1 MNNYL
6 EASYDFWV
14 VFLSIVIASFASY
27 VALDLARRVRVPDRR
42 AAAAWWAGGSVVM
55 GTGIWS
61 MHFVG
66 MLAFSLP
73 LAIGYTALLTFA
85 SWVAAIVVSGIALGI
100 ASRGMLN
107 GTRLAWGAAAM
118 GAGICTMHYTGMAAL
133 NMAPG
138 IDWDARL
145 VLASVGIAMG
155 ASAAAL
161 VIFFKLAKLGG
172 LRGAIV
178 QVLAAIV
185 MGLAI
190 SGMHYTAMAAARF
203 PLDSVCLS
211 AGALSGSRLGALVVM
226 ASLAMLACAWLVSVL
241 DARMQDKTVALAESL
256 RMTNAQ
262 LQGAN
267 EELRRRAFLDPLTQL
282 PNRMLFEDRL
292 ARAVARQL
300 RARERGVGR
309 PSERAV
315 SRQQGALAVLFID
328 LDGFKPVN
336 DSFGHGAG
344 DLVLQEV
351 ARRVSHGARAGDTV
365 ARVGGDEFLLLMEDV
380 GAVADCTALAA
391 RLCAELRAPIALEG
405 QAIEISASI
414 GIAVA
419 PGHGERDK
427 LIAHADAAMY
437 AAKRAGGNGFAL
449 FEAYMD
455 VDVLAQVSL
464 QAELRHASE
473 RGELALF
480 YQPKV
485 DGQGGQIHSVE
496 ALVRWHHPQRGLLG
510 PAQFIPLAERF
521 GFIAQIGQWVIE
533 EVCRQMHEWTE
544 RGVHIR
550 VAINLSAQ
558 QMRDADLARRLER
571 AVRRYGIDPSRLLC
585 EITESVA
592 MEDIDATL
600 RVFEGLA
607 RIGIFLAIDDFGT
620 GYSSLSY
627 LRQLPAKQ
635 LKIDRGFVQ
644 DLETSRDARAIVDA
658 VVQLAHA
665 LGLKVVAEGVE
676 TEAQRAVLLGMGWDE
691 LQGYLFARPMPAA
704 ALLAWMLDDMPGESR
719 DFAASV
725 IDESELLVQ
734 PQANDRWHWPAARIG
749 AETGA

>member
-1 MNNYL
+1 MNLYL

-14 VFLSIVIASFASY
+14 VVLSIMIASFASY
-27 VALDLARRVRVPDRR
+27 VALDLARRVRSPDRR

-73 LAIGYTALLTFA
+73 VDIGYTALLTFA
-85 SWVAAIVVSGIALGI
+85 SWVAAVVVSGIALGI
-100 ASRGMLN
+100 ASRGAL
-107 GTRLAWGAAAM
+107 TAPRLAWGAAAM
-118 GAGICTMHYTGMAAL
+118 GGGICAMHYIGMAAL
-133 NMAPG
+133 DMAPG
-138 IDWDARL
+138 IDWDFRL
-145 VLASVGIAMG
+145 VLASVAIAVG

-161 VIFFKLAKLGG
+161 VIFFKLASLGG
-172 LRGAIV
+172 LRGAVV
-178 QVLAAIV
+178 QVFAAVV

-203 PLDSVCLS
+203 PIDSVCLS
-211 AGALSGSRLGALVVM
+211 AGALSGSRLGTLVVF
-226 ASLAMLACAWLVSVL
+226 ASLAMLACTWLVSVL
-241 DARMQDKTVALAESL
+241 DARMQDKTVVLAESL
-256 RMTNAQ
+256 RLTNAQ
-262 LQGAN
+262 LKGAN
-267 EELRRRAFLDPLTQL
+267 EELRRRAFLDPLTEL

-292 ARAVARQL
+292 ARAVALQQRL
-300 RARERGVGR
+300 
-309 PSERAV
+309 SERAAGRAA
-315 SRQQGALAVLFID
+315 SKAHGALAVLFID

-344 DLVLQEV
+344 DLVLKEV
-351 ARRVSHGARAGDTV
+351 ARRLLKDARTGDTV
-365 ARVGGDEFLLLMEDV
+365 ARVGGDEFVLLMEDV
-380 GAVADCTALAA
+380 GTVADCTALAA
-391 RLCAELRAPIALEG
+391 RLCAALRAPIVVDG

-414 GIAVA
+414 GIAAA
-419 PGHGERDK
+419 PGHGEREK

-437 AAKRAGGNGFAL
+437 AAKRAGGNSYAL
-449 FEAYMD
+449 FEARMD
-455 VDVLAQVSL
+455 VDVHAQVSL
-464 QAELRHASE
+464 QAELRHAAE

-485 DGQGGQIHSVE
+485 DGRGGQIHSVE
-496 ALVRWHHPQRGLLG
+496 ALLRWYHPQRGLLG

-521 GFIAQIGQWVIE
+521 GFITQIGQWVIDE
-533 EVCRQMHEWTE
+533 ACRQMREWSE

-558 QMRDADLARRLER
+558 QLRDVDLVGRLDR
-571 AVRRYGIDPSRLLC
+571 AMRRYGIDPSRLLC

-592 MEDIDATL
+592 MEDIEATQ

-607 RIGIFLAIDDFGT
+607 RIGVFLSIDDFGT

-644 DLETSRDARAIVDA
+644 DLETSKDARAIVDA

-665 LGLKVVAEGVE
+665 LSLKVVAEGVE
-676 TEAQRAVLLGMGWDE
+676 TEGQRAVLISLGCDE
-691 LQGYLFARPMPAA
+691 LQGYLFARPMPAPD
-704 ALLAWMLDDMPGESR
+704 LLRWMLDDAPGETG

-725 IDESELLVQ
+725 IDEGEFFHPTGPKAKRV
-734 PQANDRWHWPAARIG
+734 AAIS
-749 AETGA
+749 A